1 LLDQLTKYN
10 ISFARG
16 FSTSARKEDVASIN
30 TQESS
35 SFLTFKQPTE

>member
-10 ISFARG
+10 ISLGRG
-16 FSTSARKEDVASIN
+16 FSTSTKKEDVASIDSK
-30 TQESS
+30 QGS